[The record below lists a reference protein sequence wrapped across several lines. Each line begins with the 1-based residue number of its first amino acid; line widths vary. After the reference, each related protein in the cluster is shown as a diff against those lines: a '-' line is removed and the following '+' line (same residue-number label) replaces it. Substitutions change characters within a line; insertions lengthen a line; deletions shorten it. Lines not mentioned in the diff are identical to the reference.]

1 MHRCGIFYGEAVRE
15 FKKTFIAVALR
26 DNKGNQ
32 SRTARALGMHRNTL
46 FRHVAEL
53 GIREA
58 GIAAELP
65 RRPQPHK
72 MLHRT
77 GLFRSPYSC

>member
-1 MHRCGIFYGEAVRE
+1 MQPLQPRLQDLIEQMHRCGIFYGEAVRE
-15 FKKTFIAVALR
+15 FKKTFITVALR

-53 GIREA
+53 GICEA
-58 GIAAELP
+58 GHRRRAPEKAAAA
-65 RRPQPHK
+65 
-72 MLHRT
+72 
-77 GLFRSPYSC
+77 

>member
-1 MHRCGIFYGEAVRE
+1 MQPLQPQLRDLIEQMRRCNILYGEAVRE
-15 FKKTFIAVALR
+15 FKETFIVVALR

-46 FRHVAEL
+46 TRHVAEL

-58 GIAAELP
+58 TRR
-65 RRPQPHK
+65 RRPPEK
-72 MLHRT
+72 AAAA
-77 GLFRSPYSC
+77 